1 VTTVFALL
9 DDAQASAE
17 DPRSR
22 LYTGYAHQHIGHDTA
37 SLTSVWAAVAADLA
51 AGLHA
56 VLLADYAWGVRL
68 QGLTL
73 APDHPPGALRFLMFR
88 ALTHCSCVQVEA
100 WLAAQAPSLAEPP
113 WPVAWSP
120 EVSEALFTER
130 IERIHALIRAGETYQ
145 VNHTFG
151 LQAEMEDLG
160 DAGVGLYRCLRQ
172 RQPVPF
178 GALIVEPD
186 QSVLSFSPEL
196 FVRHHAGRLST
207 KPMKGTAA
215 RYLNDPERDAAA
227 AAWLERDPKNRAENL
242 MITDLLRND
251 LGRLARVGSVR
262 VPQLFQ
268 VEAHGAL
275 WQMTSTVE
283 AEPLPGTDLPAV
295 LRALFPCGSITGA
308 PKHHTMQLIQTL
320 EDGARGLYTGAIGWV
335 DAPLPG
341 QSLAEF
347 CLSVAIRTVVVGAA
361 TASAEGGPLR
371 RPARLGVG
379 AGIVLDSVASDE
391 WRECQIKAGFVRP
404 PWPKDVAGVDGGS
417 FRLFETLRVEADGS
431 VPHLDAHFE
440 RLSRSAAA
448 FGWPVPQPHH
458 RAALQAH
465 AAGLKGQGHVHRL
478 RWDWSGDVGCDV
490 GLDDPLRLSGG
501 PLSTVLPEVVDLLL
515 SPEPLPAVEAAWVGH
530 KTSHRASYDAAI
542 RAAEAQGAFD
552 TLFFNAQGELTEGA
566 RSSVFVKLDG
576 IWTTPP
582 LRCGLLPGVMRAHL
596 LADASLAMV
605 ERVLTRADL
614 ARAEAVWVGN
624 ALRGVLPARIRHVDP
639 VAQVQQALVHAH
651 QSGACLDPKAFRG
664 LLGSAAQAEAVQ
676 HGVGLTLGWWDEGS
690 AAAFWKSG
698 GARFDTISHAPLPP
712 RGSAPWHAPGV
723 EAEIAFRLGRDVDA
737 TLAATLDQAAAEAL
751 MDAIAVSIEVVD
763 SRWRD
768 PAQAEPWLRVADG
781 QSHAALV
788 LGPWRPLA
796 PQHDWSQQSCTVQM
810 VGRMGRHRAAAQG
823 RHALGHPAAVLPVWL
838 RHATQGF
845 HGETRVVR
853 AGTVV
858 TTGSWVG
865 TLPVQ
870 RGDTVE
876 VDFAG
881 LGRAVW
887 CWSDPA

>member
-1 VTTVFALL
+1 MTATTVFALL

-22 LYTGYAHQHIGHDTA
+22 LYTGYAHQHICHDAA
-37 SLTSVWAAVAADLA
+37 SLACVWAAVAADLA

-56 VLLADYAWGVRL
+56 VLLADYEWGVRL

-73 APDHPPGALRFLMFR
+73 APNHPPGALRFLMFGEL
-88 ALTHCSCVQVEA
+88 AHCSGAQVEA
-100 WLAAQAPSLAEPP
+100 WLAAQAPSLSAPP

-120 EVSEALFTER
+120 EVSEALFAER
-130 IERIHALIRAGETYQ
+130 IERIHTLIRAGETYQ

-151 LQAEMEDLG
+151 LRAEIHDPG
-160 DAGVGLYRCLRQ
+160 DAGVGLYRRLRQ

-178 GALIVEPD
+178 GALIIEPD

-196 FVRHHAGRLST
+196 FVRHQAGRLST
-207 KPMKGTAA
+207 QPMKGTAA
-215 RYLNDPERDAAA
+215 RCLTDPARDAAA
-227 AAWLERDPKNRAENL
+227 AAWLAGDPKNRAENL

-262 VPQLFQ
+262 VPALFQ
-268 VEAHGAL
+268 VQAHGAL

-283 AEPLPGTDLPAV
+283 AEPLPGIDLPAV

-308 PKHHTMQLIQTL
+308 PKHHTMQLIETL
-320 EDGARGLYTGAIGWV
+320 EDAARGLYTGAIGWV

-341 QSLAEF
+341 RTLAEF
-347 CLSVAIRTVVVGAA
+347 CLSVAIRTVVMGSGAGAA
-361 TASAEGGPLR
+361 TASSEGHVT

-404 PWPKDVAGVDGGS
+404 PWPKDMAGVEGGG

-448 FGWPVPQPHH
+448 FGWPVPQLHH

-465 AAGLKGQGHVHRL
+465 AAGLKDHVHRL
-478 RWDWSGDVGCDV
+478 RWDWSRDVGCDV

-501 PLSTVLPEVVDLLL
+501 PLSARLPDVVDLLL
-515 SPEPLPAVEAAWVGH
+515 SPEPLPVDEAAWVGH

-542 RAAEAQGAFD
+542 RAAEKQGAFD

-576 IWTTPP
+576 VWCTPP
-582 LRCGLLPGVMRAHL
+582 LRCGLLPGVTRARL

-614 ARAEAVWVGN
+614 VRAEAVWVGN
-624 ALRGVLPARIRHVDP
+624 ALRGVLPARIRDVDP

-651 QSGACLDPKAFRG
+651 HRGTCLDAQAFRG
-664 LLGSAAQAEAVQ
+664 LLHSAAQAEAVQ
-676 HGVGLTLGWWDEGS
+676 DGVGGALGGWDGVS

-698 GARFDTISHAPLPP
+698 GAQLEAISHAPLLPA
-712 RGSAPWHAPGV
+712 GSAPWHRPAV
-723 EAEIAFRLGRDVDA
+723 EAEIAFRVGRDVDA
-737 TLAATLDQAAAEAL
+737 ALAATLDQATAQAL
-751 MDAIAVSIEVVD
+751 MDAMAVSIEVVD
-763 SRWRD
+763 SRWQD

-788 LGPWRPLA
+788 LGPWLPLA
-796 PQHDWSQQSCTVQM
+796 PRHDWSRQPCTVHIGGQI
-810 VGRMGRHRAAAQG
+810 AASQG
-823 RHALGHPAAVLPVWL
+823 RHALGHPAAVLPAWL
-838 RHATQGF
+838 RHATRGPQG
-845 HGETRVVR
+845 EARVVR

-865 TLPVQ
+865 SLPVQ

-876 VDFAG
+876 VDFVG
-881 LGRAVW
+881 LGCVTFTCQR
-887 CWSDPA
+887 